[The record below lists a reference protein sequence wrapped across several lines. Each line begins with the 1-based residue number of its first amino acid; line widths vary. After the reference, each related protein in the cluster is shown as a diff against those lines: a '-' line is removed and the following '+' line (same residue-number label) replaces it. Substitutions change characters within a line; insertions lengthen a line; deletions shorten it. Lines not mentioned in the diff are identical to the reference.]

1 MDTQLVSMDDM
12 NYLAQQSAG
21 NMNMILA
28 GMTALMDENDE
39 KVDMLQNQTWFQRMS
54 KTLTG
59 KNKMTHN
66 EIQQNHE
73 KIDAYATQAMSELLK
88 RQCIDQRMIMSL
100 GNEINKIYEEHD
112 KLHGMLIGFVSKLNQ
127 KIESIDNFHMLN
139 EEIGQGVYLNDKPI
153 IAMSEILSQLD
164 LRTLNDQRKMDI
176 LKRSMTEKNILSDD
190 PVPLISYVKDVI
202 GLPQQ
207 EAGLVYLEL
216 STYKDDML
224 AHLMLDAMENY
235 HFLPDMTRMMKDKEA
250 VAKNVIADN
259 SLDPNVAIS
268 TNMLFEELS
277 GSKLNYVVRATIEDK
292 KNKELEEA
300 ENLFKSYRLEE
311 AFEKFKKLVDEGNA
325 RAMYFMGEYYSWGY
339 KPVEKNRNT
348 AREWRNKG
356 AANGDVLAKL
366 NLAYSMDRDDPQR
379 KEIFNSVFSEIL
391 ELANNNDVFAQFE
404 LADMYRNGCGTD
416 ENEDEYIKWEKQAAN
431 AGFWKTQKE
440 LGSYYLNKN
449 DYKSSYDWYLKAAKL
464 GEGESQGWVGNLLD
478 WRGDLPKDPI
488 MANEWYKKA
497 ITDGCGFAA
506 NNLANNYENGN
517 GCVQDLSYAAQLYR
531 KGMELGSDSACNAL
545 GLMYW
550 NGNGVVQDHSKA
562 NECFKRGTEL
572 NNTWCWNN
580 LGRSYLYGDGIEC
593 NYSKAAACLKKA
605 VELDNSTSMVLLA
618 RCYFWG
624 LGVDSN
630 ESKARELCQKAKSLG
645 NTNEAEEFI
654 NLMNR
659 RSGQLCVIENG
670 VASYADEDNNTSS
683 SSDGCFITTAVC
695 GSLNKPDDCEEL
707 TILRSYRDNWLRK
720 QPGGEEIVQE
730 YYRIAPT
737 IVSNIDKEDN
747 HSSVYLD
754 LLHNSIQPCI
764 EDIKKGDYEKC
775 KERYMYMVLNLKKKF
790 YN

>member
-1 MDTQLVSMDDM
+1 MDTRLVSLDDM
-12 NYLAQQSAG
+12 NYLTQQSAG

-28 GMTALMDENDE
+28 GMTALMDENDDKIE
-39 KVDMLQNQTWFQRMS
+39 MMQNQTWFQRMC
-54 KTLTG
+54 KTISG
-59 KNKMTHN
+59 KNKMTRN
-66 EIQQNHE
+66 EIQQNHD
-73 KIDAYATQAMSELLK
+73 KLNAYATQAMSELFK
-88 RQCIDQRMIMSL
+88 QQCIDHRVIMSL
-100 GNEINKIYEEHD
+100 GNQLNELYEENN
-112 KLHGMLIGFVSKLNQ
+112 KLKIMLGAFVSKLNQ

-139 EEIGQGVYLNDKPI
+139 EEIGQGVYSNEKPI
-153 IAMSEILSQLD
+153 IEISKILSQLD
-164 LRTLNDQRKMDI
+164 LRTLNDERKMNI
-176 LKRSMTEKNILSDD
+176 LKRSMAEKNILSDE

-202 GLPQQ
+202 GLPQD
-207 EAGLVYLEL
+207 EAGIIYLEL

-224 AHLMLDAMENY
+224 AHIMLDAMENY
-235 HFLPDMTRMMKDKEA
+235 HFLPDMTRMMKNKEA
-250 VAKNVIADN
+250 VAQDVIADN
-259 SLDPNVAIS
+259 SLDSNVAIS
-268 TNMLFEELS
+268 TNMLFDDLV
-277 GSKLNYVVRATIEDK
+277 GSKLNYVVQATIDENKHSEMED
-292 KNKELEEA
+292 A
-300 ENLFKSYRLEE
+300 ENLFKEYKLED
-311 AFEKFKKLVDEGNA
+311 AFEKFKKLADNGNG
-325 RAMYFMGEYYSWGY
+325 RAMYFIGEYYAWGY
-339 KPVEKNRNT
+339 KPVKKDKDL
-348 AREWRNKG
+348 AKEWRKKG
-356 AANGDVLAKL
+356 AESGDALAKV
-366 NLAYSMDRDDPQR
+366 NYAYSLPKDDPER
-379 KEIFNSVFSEIL
+379 EEIYKEVFSIIL
-391 ELANNNDVFAQFE
+391 DMANNNDVFAQLE
-404 LADMYRNGCGTD
+404 IGSMYRFGYGTD
-416 ENEDEYIKWEKQAAN
+416 KNEEECLSWYKRSSND
-431 AGFWKTQKE
+431 GFWPAE
-440 LGSYYLNKN
+440 RDLGSIYLDKE
-449 DYKSSYDWYLKAAKL
+449 DYKASYDWYLKAARH
-464 GEGESQGWVGNLLD
+464 GNGESQGWVGNLLD

-506 NNLANNYENGN
+506 NNLANNYKNGN

-531 KGMELGSDSACNAL
+531 KGMELGSDYACNAL
-545 GLMYW
+545 GIMYW
-550 NGNGVVQDHSKA
+550 DGNGVVQDHSKA

-580 LGRSYLYGDGIEC
+580 LGKSYLYGDGIEC
-593 NYSKAAACLKKA
+593 NYSKAATCLKKA

-775 KERYMYMVLNLKKKF
+775 KERYMDMVLNLKKKF